1 MQMMTELGRG
11 LVLVDAARLDLAP
24 EHLRKA
30 AMAPSADHDNK
41 LFTP

>member
-1 MQMMTELGRG
+1 MMTELGRG